1 MPKETLLRQPSFL
14 MRHRRRRNVGAPVWL
29 PLRRPKDVYR
39 LARLWRLSSNSAM
52 SSTFTFSPPCVPAI
66 PSVIMFKQNGQAVAT
81 VRAPVAS
88 ASCARRQETRC
99 TGDSSNHIRPPPA
112 PQQKVFLPCRGIFAK
127 LRVRSSTNHRAWCI
141 NFPVDAS
148 QVTRV
153 MQGNRL
159 AGTRAI
165 AQASRSDQFCQQLR
179 VMLHL
184 VLAAELR

>member
-52 SSTFTFSPPCVPAI
+52 SSTFTFSPPCVPAM

-88 ASCARRQETRC
+88 ASCERKWETRC
-99 TGDSSNHIRPPPA
+99 DGASSNHIRPPPA
-112 PQQKVFLPCRGIFAK
+112 PQQKVFFPQRGISRYCAS
-127 LRVRSSTNHRAWCI
+127 LVAPTTARVASTS
-141 NFPVDAS
+141 P
-148 QVTRV
+148 
-153 MQGNRL
+153 L
-159 AGTRAI
+159 TRARYHGSCKVI
-165 AQASRSDQFCQQLR
+165 GSPLLLPLFNRPAPISSASSVEWCCTS
-179 VMLHL
+179 
-184 VLAAELR
+184 